1 MAFDVEITTDT
12 TQNLMVLEQRMDQ
25 EQKHVFRFRCTV
37 QGRDQDGNWLLS
49 QKVQRYQL
57 DVTHNGARLPFAQ
70 NVRLANFR
78 QALVGSEFTVT
89 LSPQMKAVRTEG
101 RDQFANKLAGI
112 DPKLQS
118 LLEPCFGE
126 ALHKQLAEV
135 PFHGTPP
142 KAVRRGDS
150 WARDSTID
158 LGQLG
163 WLQVRHRCTYD
174 GEQGQLGR
182 ITEELTLTNRP
193 PTVGTSELL
202 PFRIKNS
209 ELTSTSEA
217 SALLLFDPERGR
229 LVSSD
234 TYLDLK
240 GKLVIEIGGMATEV
254 ELNQTHKTVVR
265 LIDVPGLMK

>member
-12 TQNLMVLEQRMDQ
+12 TQNLMVLEQHMDQ
-25 EQKHVFRFRCTV
+25 EQKQVFRFRCTV
-37 QGRDQDGNWLLS
+37 QGQDQDGNWLLS
-49 QKVQRYQL
+49 QKAQRYQL

-78 QALVGSEFTVT
+78 QALVGSEFIVT
-89 LSPQMKAVRTEG
+89 LSPQLKTVRIEG

-112 DPKLQS
+112 DPKLKS
-118 LLEPCFGE
+118 LVEPCFSD
-126 ALHKQLAEV
+126 ALHRQLTEA
-135 PFHGTPP
+135 PFHRTAP

-163 WLQVRHRCTYD
+163 WLQVRHRCTFD
-174 GEQGQLGR
+174 GKQGQLGR

-193 PTVGTSELL
+193 PTVRTAEPL
-202 PFRIKNS
+202 PFRIKS
-209 ELTSTSEA
+209 TELKSSSEA
-217 SALLLFDPERGR
+217 SAILLFDPERGR

-265 LIDVPGLMK
+265 LIDIPGVMK